1 MFKLINIY
9 CVLISKI
16 KFSGC
21 FLDSVYLKFTSRS
34 RFEPGYAHD
43 SVSSGHVP

>member
-1 MFKLINIY
+1 MFKLMNIF
-9 CVLISKI
+9 CVIISNKEHI
-16 KFSGC
+16 GC

-43 SVSSGHVP
+43 SVPSGHVP